1 MSKAE
6 TILAW
11 VVAHRGEPAVDIYLC
26 ELSQKM
32 DADVVEDVL
41 GHIRGGYY
49 VPDDPEGF
57 SDSNE
62 DPKEVFANQICKRCY
77 AMKRER
83 KLKDHREHMRKL
95 AEKRGAKL

>member
-11 VVAHRGEPAVDIYLC
+11 IIAHRGEPVVDIYLC

-49 VPDDPEGF
+49 IPDEPEGF

-62 DPKEVFANQICKRCY
+62 DPKEVFANQICKQCY
-77 AMKRER
+77 AMKRNR
-83 KLKDHREHMRKL
+83 KIADNRKHY
-95 AEKRGAKL
+95 ARICAKRGV